1 MITITTSLLII
12 TMCGWVGQ
20 VSTTDSAPGERWRE
34 TETTPPQKKRGQ
46 PCVRLHVKVCLSL
59 PQSSLS
65 DKCMLWRNTHV
76 RMHSSDKP
84 DTLYI
89 STTES
94 SQISFIY
101 TSPKSQSCSL
111 SGLYKLYS
119 ERLPQFLEKKK
130 TKKTLTP
137 TYLHVSC
144 ENGRASDS
152 VRLVLV

>member
-1 MITITTSLLII
+1 MA
-12 TMCGWVGQ
+12 GWVRY
-20 VSTTDSAPGERWRE
+20 PPLILLLERGEE
-34 TETTPPQKKRGQ
+34 KQKPPPPPKKRGQ

-59 PQSSLS
+59 PQSWLS

-130 TKKTLTP
+130 TKKNVDAHIFTCFL
-137 TYLHVSC
+137 
-144 ENGRASDS
+144 
-152 VRLVLV
+152 